1 MALRRIDIIGGSLP
15 ILADVGEG
23 GDNADYR
30 PVPESDKGNAGY
42 TDHGYIGTYAPS
54 NNEPFRDP
62 ADVKYFVGYG
72 ANEADLRRGYCE
84 ADVNRNPAYD
94 KANYEMRSTQPKVS
108 SESFGNTDVM
118 PNDFEFRS
126 RNQRSRGFLTR
137 PRLPTER

>member
-1 MALRRIDIIGGSLP
+1 MAIRRIDIIGTSLP

-23 GDNADYR
+23 GDNTDYR

-42 TDHGYIGTYAPS
+42 ADQGYNGWYSPS
-54 NNEPFRDP
+54 EEPFRDP

-72 ANEADLRRGYCE
+72 ASEEDLRRGYCQ

-108 SESFGNTDVM
+108 SEQFGNTDTM

-137 PRLPTER
+137 PRIPTER

>member
-1 MALRRIDIIGGSLP
+1 MAIRRIDIIGGSLP

-30 PVPESDKGNAGY
+30 PVPKSDKGNAGY
-42 TDHGYIGTYAPS
+42 ADQGYNGWYTPS
-54 NNEPFRDP
+54 EEPFRDP

-72 ANEADLRRGYCE
+72 ASEEDLRRGYCQ

-108 SESFGNTDVM
+108 SEQFGNTDVM

-126 RNQRSRGFLTR
+126 RNQRSRGFLAR
-137 PRLPTER
+137 PRIPTER

>member
-1 MALRRIDIIGGSLP
+1 MAIRRIDIIGTSLP

-30 PVPESDKGNAGY
+30 PVPESDKGNDGY
-42 TDHGYIGTYAPS
+42 TDQGYNGWYTPS
-54 NNEPFRDP
+54 EEPFRDP
-62 ADVKYFVGYG
+62 ADVKYIAGYG
-72 ANEADLRRGYCE
+72 ASEEDLRRGYCE

-94 KANYEMRSTQPKVS
+94 KANYEMRSTQPRVS
-108 SESFGNTDVM
+108 SEQFGNTDTM

-137 PRLPTER
+137 PRIPTER